1 MNLYDIGNNSEH
13 IVTIANSG
21 DLEIDF
27 YIYAQ
32 NFYEAAENVTHY
44 LMEEAAKNQDI
55 AKLDLWCY
63 SMIYLYRQSLELLLK
78 ASIFQ
83 TITNN
88 IDRKRVISKIR
99 HDLKQAYEKII
110 EIKGLTIGDNKNAK
124 WLMEYLSNISF
135 IDRKSD
141 MFRYPF
147 GNNRE
152 LLFKKQTSISLV
164 AIYDNMNKAYSIIKD
179 IYDMGCFFE
188 QEIKSYKPQL
198 IIEEGYYYQTSVVS
212 YQYLPYAFFPYYSS
226 YEEVGRFLKS
236 VIITQKKT
244 NLFIPMCYLYRN
256 AIELGLKRLIIEDS
270 HIDSS
275 KAFKIIRNKK
285 HSILGLWNSIIDEVK
300 KYVNM
305 PDDITLDN
313 LQQYIK
319 AFHNFD
325 KSSDLFRYPCD
336 KDMSPYFIEP
346 KKLDIENVAFCFEE
360 LCNFLAYVSSI
371 LNEIKDYEADMM
383 VNMKDCYGIIL

>member
-88 IDRKRVISKIR
+88 IDRKRVISNIR

-179 IYDMGCFFE
+179 IYDMGCF
-188 QEIKSYKPQL
+188 L
-198 IIEEGYYYQTSVVS
+198 
-212 YQYLPYAFFPYYSS
+212 
-226 YEEVGRFLKS
+226 
-236 VIITQKKT
+236 
-244 NLFIPMCYLYRN
+244 
-256 AIELGLKRLIIEDS
+256 
-270 HIDSS
+270 
-275 KAFKIIRNKK
+275 NKK
-285 HSILGLWNSIIDEVK
+285 LSHTN
-300 KYVNM
+300 
-305 PDDITLDN
+305 
-313 LQQYIK
+313 
-319 AFHNFD
+319 HN
-325 KSSDLFRYPCD
+325 
-336 KDMSPYFIEP
+336 
-346 KKLDIENVAFCFEE
+346 
-360 LCNFLAYVSSI
+360 
-371 LNEIKDYEADMM
+371 
-383 VNMKDCYGIIL
+383 

>member
-1 MNLYDIGNNSEH
+1 
-13 IVTIANSG
+13 
-21 DLEIDF
+21 
-27 YIYAQ
+27 
-32 NFYEAAENVTHY
+32 
-44 LMEEAAKNQDI
+44 
-55 AKLDLWCY
+55 
-63 SMIYLYRQSLELLLK
+63 
-78 ASIFQ
+78 
-83 TITNN
+83 
-88 IDRKRVISKIR
+88 
-99 HDLKQAYEKII
+99 
-110 EIKGLTIGDNKNAK
+110 
-124 WLMEYLSNISF
+124 
-135 IDRKSD
+135 
-141 MFRYPF
+141 
-147 GNNRE
+147 
-152 LLFKKQTSISLV
+152 
-164 AIYDNMNKAYSIIKD
+164 
-179 IYDMGCFFE
+179 
-188 QEIKSYKPQL
+188 
-198 IIEEGYYYQTSVVS
+198 
-212 YQYLPYAFFPYYSS
+212 
-226 YEEVGRFLKS
+226 
-236 VIITQKKT
+236 
-244 NLFIPMCYLYRN
+244 MCYLYRN

-371 LNEIKDYEADMM
+371 LNEIKDYESDMM
-383 VNMKDCYGIIL
+383 VDMKDCYGIIL